1 MTNDLPRRPIP
12 PLDPRPGQ
20 FEEVLQRAHA
30 RRHRR
35 TVRVI
40 GVAAVFLAGVTGG
53 MSLDGGVRTVPQV
66 FLGLAGQ
73 GSSTTEPPAQDSTA
87 AGRTPEVTKSAE
99 SEQPTADTSAQE
111 PSVTA
116 LSSTPAPPP
125 MLRGR
130 ALRPSGSPVAGLLVY
145 PGVADATSFRH
156 VAEPVAVTAA
166 DGTFTLP
173 CPGTPVLL
181 APWPLGQDA
190 GERAAAARWA
200 ATFVGGATDPDNAT
214 VPRCTRG
221 DTVTDVTLERG
232 SAITGTLTVASACD
246 DGRPLRL
253 LVDGDEA
260 IAVRV
265 DGVRDGDSFRFGG
278 LPAGRHVLTSR
289 GHSESVLVGGGETT
303 EQDLALDCPQATPSP
318 SPSTTPTV
326 DPSPT
331 PTPSGSG
338 TPQPS
343 PTVTSSP
350 LPTPSTSPPQ

>member
-1 MTNDLPRRPIP
+1 MTDHLPRRPIP

-53 MSLDGGVRTVPQV
+53 MSLDGGVRTVPRALV
-66 FLGLAGQ
+66 DLATGAQ
-73 GSSTTEPPAQDSTA
+73 TATSEPPQDSTA
-87 AGRTPEVTKSAE
+87 AGRTPEVTKSAA
-99 SEQPTADTSAQE
+99 SEQPTADTSAQA

-116 LSSTPAPPP
+116 LSSAPAPPL

-145 PGVADATSFRH
+145 SGVGDATAFRH
-156 VAEPVAVTAA
+156 GDEPVAVTAA

-181 APWPLGQDA
+181 APWPLDQDA
-190 GERAAAARWA
+190 GERAGAARWA
-200 ATFVGGATDPDNAT
+200 ATFVGGAIDPDNAT
-214 VPRCTRG
+214 VPRCARG
-221 DTVTDVTLERG
+221 DAVTDVTLERG

-253 LVDGDEA
+253 LIDGDA
-260 IAVRV
+260 ALAVRV
-265 DGVRDGDSFRFGG
+265 DGLRDGDSFRFGG

-289 GHSESVLVGGGETT
+289 GQSEEVLVGGGETT
-303 EQDLALDCPQATPSP
+303 VRDLLLDCSQATPSP
-318 SPSTTPTV
+318 TPSTTPSI
-326 DPSPT
+326 DPSPSPT
-331 PTPSGSG
+331 PTGSG

-343 PTVTSSP
+343 PTVTTSTLPSP
-350 LPTPSTSPPQ
+350 SPPQ

>member
-1 MTNDLPRRPIP
+1 VTDDLPRRPIP

-40 GVAAVFLAGVTGG
+40 GVAAVFLAGMTGG
-53 MSLDGGVRTVPQV
+53 MSLDGGVRSVPDAV
-66 FLGLAGQ
+66 LSIATGEFPT
-73 GSSTTEPPAQDSTA
+73 SEPPQDSTA
-87 AGRTPEVTKSAE
+87 AGRTPEVTEPAE
-99 SEQPTADTSAQE
+99 PEQPRADKSGQSPSVSAPTSA
-111 PSVTA
+111 
-116 LSSTPAPPP
+116 PAPAL

-145 PGVADATSFRH
+145 PGTADASSFRH
-156 VAEPVAVTAA
+156 AAEPVAVTAR

-181 APWPLGQDA
+181 APWPLGTDA

-200 ATFVGGATDPDNAT
+200 ATFVGGATDPGSAT

-221 DTVTDVTLERG
+221 DAVTDVTLERG
-232 SAITGTLTVASACD
+232 SAITGTLTIASACD

-260 IAVRV
+260 IAVRI
-265 DGVRDGDSFRFGG
+265 DGLRDGDTYRFGG

-289 GHSESVLVGGGETT
+289 GQSENVLVGGGETT
-303 EQDLALDCPQATPSP
+303 ERDLALDCSQATPSP
-318 SPSTTPTV
+318 SPSTTPSAE
-326 DPSPT
+326 PSSS

-343 PTVTSSP
+343 PTVTTSP